1 MKKFL
6 TLTAVIVLLASIIT
20 VVGCIGG
27 SEQREE
33 TAPQPL
39 PLNIS
44 VYLDL
49 SDRLIRDLNQSQME
63 RDTAIINQIVDIFI
77 ADCVKNGIVSSRNRF
92 QVFFYPE
99 PKISAIS
106 TLAGKLNVDL
116 DNTEIKDKKKALK
129 EMKETVSSNIEQIY
143 SATLEQKKWIGS
155 DIWDFFS
162 NGKVDKYC
170 IREGYRNVLFILTDG
185 YLFYA
190 PNKQVNGKAYSYVLP
205 QTLAVDESSLIVKRK
220 GLENL
225 EVIVL
230 EVNPYAPNQ
239 RDKLIDVLQN
249 WFKEMEVG
257 NFVVSETDLPIRTQA
272 VIDSFMKKN

>member
-1 MKKFL
+1 MKKIL
-6 TLTAVIVLLASIIT
+6 TLTAVIVLLASIVT
-20 VVGCIGG
+20 AVCCTGG

-49 SDRLIRDLNQSQME
+49 SDRLTRDLNPSQME
-63 RDTAIINQIVDIFI
+63 RDTDIINQIVDIFI
-77 ADCVKNGIVSSRNRF
+77 ADCVKNGIVSSRNHF

-99 PKISAIS
+99 PQISTIS
-106 TLAGKLNVDL
+106 TLARGLNVDL
-116 DNTEIKDKKKALK
+116 DKMAIKDKKKALK

-143 SATLEQKKWIGS
+143 SDALEQKKWVGS
-155 DIWDFFS
+155 DIWGFFS
-162 NGKVDKYC
+162 NGKVDNYC

-190 PNKQVNGKAYSYVLP
+190 PNKQVDGKAYSYVLP
-205 QTLAVDESSLIVKRK
+205 QTLAVYESSLIVKRK